1 MSARLFGRAALI
13 LGFLLGTGTARAD
26 VVIVLERGEF
36 RVQGSKTAA
45 LSPATTYRDIFRVE
59 VEGAGGQPMAGSYRL
74 DAGQLVFHPQFPL
87 QPGVTYRAFY
97 GRGGETASA
106 TFSIPKPSVEPSTT
120 VEAIFPTGN
129 VLPANQL
136 KLYIH
141 FSAPMSR
148 GGALQ
153 RIHLY
158 DDSGAEVQRAFLEQ
172 ELWDGEL
179 RRLTVL
185 FDPGR
190 IKRGLALHEKLG
202 LALRTGRTYTL
213 AIDQGWLDG
222 RGVPLKGPFTKKFS
236 AGPEDRT
243 ALDPR
248 QWRVI
253 APTAG
258 TSAALTVDFAEA
270 LDHALV
276 SRLLTVKDAQGRLV
290 KGMIMVDREETRW
303 RFTPAA
309 AWRDGAYEIAVPGL
323 LEDLAGNRIYTPFD
337 VDVTV
342 MPHVPDASKVYTVPF
357 RVSARAAGQGSRRD
371 NR

>member
-1 MSARLFGRAALI
+1 VSARPFCCAALI
-13 LGFLLGTGTARAD
+13 VGFLLATGTAQAD

-45 LSPATTYRDIFRVE
+45 LAPPATYQDIFRVE
-59 VEGAGGQPMAGSYRL
+59 VEGAGGQAMAGSYRL

-87 QPGVTYRAFY
+87 QPGVTYRALY

-106 TFSIPKPSVEPSTT
+106 SVSIPKPSVEPSTT
-120 VEAIFPTGN
+120 VEAIFPTRN

-148 GGALQ
+148 GGALR

-158 DDSGAEVQRAFLEQ
+158 DDSGVEVQRAFLEQ

-202 LALRTGRTYTL
+202 LALRTGRKYTL
-213 AIDQGWLDG
+213 AIDQGWPDA
-222 RGVPLKGPFTKKFS
+222 RGVPLKSPFTKKFS

-243 ALDPR
+243 VLDPK
-248 QWRVI
+248 QWRVT
-253 APTAG
+253 PPEAG
-258 TSAALTVDFAEA
+258 TSAALTVDFSEV

-276 SRLLTVKDAQGRLV
+276 TRLLAVKDVQGRLV
-290 KGMIMVDREETRW
+290 KGTIAIDLDETRW

-309 AWRDGAYEIAVPGL
+309 AWRDGAYEIIVPGM
-323 LEDLAGNRIYTPFD
+323 LEDLAGNRVYAPFD

-342 MPHVPDASKVYTVPF
+342 MPHVPDASKIYTIPF
-357 RVSARAAGQGSRRD
+357 RIR
-371 NR
+371 